1 MVFAVEF
8 AYDPA
13 KDAVNLSKHGVPL
26 AVGRIVIENRIAD
39 VRDPRDYGE
48 VRRIAYG
55 LVRGRMFVCVY
66 TLRGQTC
73 RLISVRKANSREQKQ
88 WLPSPK

>member
-1 MVFAVEF
+1 MEF
-8 AYDPA
+8 EFDPT

-26 AVGRIVIENRIAD
+26 AVGRIVVENRIAD
-39 VRDPRDYGE
+39 VRDPRDYDE

-55 LVRGRMFVCVY
+55 LVKDRMFVCVY

-73 RLISVRKANSREQKQ
+73 RLISVRKANNREQKQ
-88 WLPSPK
+88 WLPLPK